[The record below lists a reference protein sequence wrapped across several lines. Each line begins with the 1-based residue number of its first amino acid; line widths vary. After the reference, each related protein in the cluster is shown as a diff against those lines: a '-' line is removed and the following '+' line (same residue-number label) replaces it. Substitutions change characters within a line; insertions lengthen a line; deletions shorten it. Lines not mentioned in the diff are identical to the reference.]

1 MLDQQIVELYLRRD
15 EDAIARTEEKYASL
29 LFTVSNQI
37 LSDPEDS
44 RECVNDT
51 FLAAWNSIPPH
62 FPNNLGAYL
71 CKITRQ
77 LSIDVF
83 RRRSAAK
90 RQGSQYILSLE
101 ELGDSFPGSLTPE
114 QILDAKLLG
123 EAVNRFIRAL
133 PQRSQI
139 VFLRRYFFFDSLR
152 DIASTCGM
160 KESTVKTLL
169 YRTRQDLKTY
179 LKQEGFDI

>member
-1 MLDQQIVELYLRRD
+1 MLDQQIVALYMARN
-15 EDAIARTEEKYASL
+15 EDAIVHSEEKYGSF
-29 LFTVSNQI
+29 LFAVSNQI

-90 RQGSQYILSLE
+90 RQGSQYALSLE
-101 ELGDSFPGSLTPE
+101 ELGDSFPGSPTPE
-114 QILDAKLLG
+114 QMLDEKLLG
-123 EAVNRFIRAL
+123 EAVNRFVQAL
-133 PQRSQI
+133 PERAQI
-139 VFLRRYFFFDSLR
+139 VFLRRYYFFDSLR

-160 KESTVKTLL
+160 KESAVKTLL
-169 YRTRQDLKTY
+169 YRTRQELKTY